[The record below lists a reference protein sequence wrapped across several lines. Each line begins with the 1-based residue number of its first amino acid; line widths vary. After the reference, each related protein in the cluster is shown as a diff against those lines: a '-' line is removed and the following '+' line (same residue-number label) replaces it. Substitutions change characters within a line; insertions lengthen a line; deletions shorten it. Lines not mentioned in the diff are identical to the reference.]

1 MSRGHGRM
9 QRIILQAVHATR
21 YGCTVRQLAYL
32 TSVGRGDD
40 GPSEAHVGAVD
51 RTVRRLLDEERLVE
65 RSMFGTER
73 YLLPASPA
81 MPTSPGSQTLQCE
94 ACDLQ
99 WVSEEGAPH
108 RLCWSCGDP
117 GQPVRALVGHPGGRR
132 SPRSR

>member
-1 MSRGHGRM
+1 M

-21 YGCTVRQLAYL
+21 YGCTLRQLAYL
-32 TSVGRGDD
+32 TAGRRGED
-40 GPSEAHVGAVD
+40 GPSEAQLCAVD

-65 RSMFGTER
+65 RSMFGDER
-73 YLLPASPA
+73 YLMPALPAMLPA
-81 MPTSPGSQTLQCE
+81 RGAQTLQCE

-117 GQPVRALVGHPGGRR
+117 GEPVKALSVQPGGRR